1 MDKRVI
7 FAVAGSGK
15 TSYIIDNLS
24 LDKKSLIIT
33 YTTNNFSNIKKKIL
47 EKFNGEFPS
56 NVSLMTYFNFLYSF
70 CYKPFLAD
78 KVRAKGIIFESN
90 KLRSIKKTD
99 LKYYLTSSGYF
110 FSNRLAMSFEYFDII
125 DDIKKRIE
133 KYFDELLIDEIQ
145 DISGRDFNFL
155 LKIMESQ
162 VKILF
167 VGDFFQHTYD
177 TSRDGPVNKNLF
189 EDYNRYKDK
198 FVSNGFIVDDNTFDK
213 SWRCNNKTCEFIRDN
228 LDIEIYSHH
237 ISDDNSSFQY
247 IDNENEIKEI
257 FKDENIIK
265 LHYSNSKKYGYTHK
279 NWGDV
284 KGEDCYKDI
293 CIILNGK
300 TEKLFLDNTLDKL
313 PASTK
318 NKLYVA
324 LTRSRRNTFLISYKN
339 LKYIEK

>member
-1 MDKRVI
+1 MQ
-7 FAVAGSGK
+7 
-15 TSYIIDNLS
+15 
-24 LDKKSLIIT
+24 
-33 YTTNNFSNIKKKIL
+33 
-47 EKFNGEFPS
+47 KFNGEFPS
-56 NVSLMTYFNFLYSF
+56 NISVMTYFNFLYSF

-78 KVRAKGIIFESN
+78 KVRAKGITYESN
-90 KLRSIKKTD
+90 ELISIKKSD

-110 FSNRLAMSFEYFDII
+110 FSNRLALSFEYFDII

-162 VKILF
+162 VNILF

-177 TSRDGPVNKNLF
+177 TSRDGNVNKNLF
-189 EDYNRYKDK
+189 KDYNSYKDK

-213 SWRCNNKTCEFIRDN
+213 SWRCNNKTCKFIRDN

-237 ISDDNSSFQY
+237 ISDDNSRFQY
-247 IDNENEIKEI
+247 IDKESEIKEI
-257 FKDENIIK
+257 FNDENIIK
-265 LHYSNSKKYGYTHK
+265 LHYSNSKKYGYTHE

-293 CIILNGK
+293 CIILNEK
-300 TEKLFLDNTLDKL
+300 TEKLLLDNSLDKL
-313 PASTK
+313 PAFTK

-324 LTRSRRNTFLISYKN
+324 LTRARNNTFLISYKN
-339 LKYIEK
+339 LKYIKK

>member
-33 YTTNNFSNIKKKIL
+33 YTINNFYNIKKKIL
-47 EKFNGEFPS
+47 QKFNGEFPS
-56 NVSLMTYFNFLYSF
+56 NISVMTYFNFLYSF

-78 KVRAKGIIFESN
+78 KVRAKGITYESN
-90 KLRSIKKTD
+90 ELISIKKSD

-110 FSNRLAMSFEYFDII
+110 FSNRLALSFEYFDII

-162 VKILF
+162 VNILF

-177 TSRDGPVNKNLF
+177 TSRDGNVNKNLF
-189 EDYNRYKDK
+189 KDYNSYKDK

-213 SWRCNNKTCEFIRDN
+213 SWRCNNKTCKFIRDN

-237 ISDDNSSFQY
+237 ISDDNSRFQY
-247 IDNENEIKEI
+247 IDKESEIKEI
-257 FKDENIIK
+257 FNDENIIK
-265 LHYSNSKKYGYTHK
+265 LHYSNSKKYGYTHE

-293 CIILNGK
+293 CIILNEK
-300 TEKLFLDNTLDKL
+300 TEKLLLDNSLDKL
-313 PASTK
+313 PAFTK

-324 LTRSRRNTFLISYKN
+324 LTRARNNTFLISYKN
-339 LKYIEK
+339 LKYIKK